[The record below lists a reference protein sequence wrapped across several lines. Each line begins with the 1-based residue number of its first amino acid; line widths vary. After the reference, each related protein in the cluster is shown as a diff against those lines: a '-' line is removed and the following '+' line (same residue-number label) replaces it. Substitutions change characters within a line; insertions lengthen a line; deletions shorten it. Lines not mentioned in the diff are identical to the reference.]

1 MAKVVEKNYSQSKE
15 QQAKAWLASNSEDN
29 KLDRVRWG
37 KTMEAIQLQ
46 KVKSMGVTD

>member
-1 MAKVVEKNYSQSKE
+1 MATVQEKLYSQSIKRD
-15 QQAKAWLASNSEDN
+15 KLRHGSEDN
-29 KLDRVRWG
+29 KLDWVHWG